1 MKNTSMF
8 PSPLQEEWWCQL
20 KNVITNLSELLA
32 FLELTHHTDLIV
44 QHSAK
49 DMFPLR
55 VPRSFAARMRKGDPQ
70 DPLLLQVLISRQEFI
85 DVAGYELDPL
95 HEKRSA
101 FFGILHKYHNRAL
114 FLVKGHCAIHCRYCF
129 RRHFP
134 YQEHKGNKQT
144 WRKAIQY
151 IKQQNHLD
159 EVILSGGDPLLA
171 TDYELDWL
179 FSQFEEIPHLKR
191 LRIHSR
197 LLVVIPQRI
206 TKTLCQRLKSSRLQ
220 VLIVTHINHM
230 QEINEDLRHRIYM
243 LKCADVTVLNQSVLL
258 RHINDNA
265 VTLAEL
271 SNALFDAG
279 ILPYYLHV
287 LDKVQGAAHFYIS
300 DDQARFIFR
309 DFITMV
315 SGYMVPKLVR
325 EISGELSKTSIDL
338 YMCLSIDKENMKNA
352 Q

>member
-1 MKNTSMF
+1 MTNTLILQ
-8 PSPLQEEWWCQL
+8 SPLREEWLCKL
-20 KNVITNLSELLA
+20 TSVITNRAELLE
-32 FLELTHHTDLIV
+32 FLELRDHPELII
-44 QHSAK
+44 QHDVK
-49 DMFPLR
+49 DGFPLR
-55 VPRSFAARMRKGDPQ
+55 VPRSFALRMCKGDPK
-70 DPLLLQVLISRQEFI
+70 DPLLLQVLTLSQEL
-85 DVAGYELDPL
+85 VNVVGYKLDPL
-95 HEKRSA
+95 NEKSST
-101 FFGILHKYHNRAL
+101 FFGVLHKYHNRAL

-144 WRKAIQY
+144 WQKAIEY
-151 IKQQNHLD
+151 IKKQGHLD
-159 EVILSGGDPLLA
+159 EIILSGGDPLIA
-171 TDYELDWL
+171 TDHELDWL
-179 FSQFEEIPHLKR
+179 FSQFEKISHLKR

-206 TKTLCQRLKSSRLQ
+206 TQALCQRFKASRLQ

-230 QEINEDLRHRIYM
+230 KEINEDLRDRICM

-279 ILPYYLHV
+279 ILPYYLHI
-287 LDKVQGAAHFYIS
+287 LDKVHGAAHFYVS
-300 DDQARFIFR
+300 DDHARLIFR

-315 SGYMVPKLVR
+315 SGYLVPKLVR
-325 EISGELSKTSIDL
+325 EIPGERSKTSIDL
-338 YMCLSIDKENMKNA
+338 YMSPDKNNTHIE
-352 Q
+352 